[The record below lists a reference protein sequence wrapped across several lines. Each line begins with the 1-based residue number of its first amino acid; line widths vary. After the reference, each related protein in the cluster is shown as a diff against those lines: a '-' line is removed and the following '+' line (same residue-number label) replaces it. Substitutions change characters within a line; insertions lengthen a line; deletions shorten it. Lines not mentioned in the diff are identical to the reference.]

1 MKLLF
6 ENILELTTRKDYDVA
21 LAYVKNLITEASL
34 NGELAE
40 LNADN
45 EYVREIG
52 RVGHLC
58 AVYEDTYIEYEHL
71 TVRNRSPKIL
81 EYA

>member
-1 MKLLF
+1 MKMLF
-6 ENILELTTRKDYDVA
+6 ENVLELTTRRDYDIA
-21 LAYVKNLITEASL
+21 LEYVKSLITEASL
-34 NGELAE
+34 NGALAE
-40 LNADN
+40 PNADN

-58 AVYEDTYIEYEHL
+58 AVYEDAYIEYEHL

>member
-1 MKLLF
+1 MKMLF
-6 ENILELTTRKDYDVA
+6 ENVLELTTRRDYDIA
-21 LAYVKNLITEASL
+21 LAYVKQLITEASL
-34 NGELAE
+34 IGALTEPD
-40 LNADN
+40 ADN

-58 AVYEDTYIEYEHL
+58 AVYEDTYIEYEYL